1 VKRIPTRRSQASV
14 EERLQMKARR
24 ARTKSARTKPGNED

>member
-1 VKRIPTRRSQASV
+1 V